1 MRNTSTTTNQ
11 TRNNNITHFNQL
23 QPRAVLRRP
32 PSTIAE
38 SIDEISNAD
47 YLASRY
53 SHDEYPHN
61 HNHENEYE
69 NEEDPSASSR
79 GGETR
84 VSLED
89 NYSRAMNRMN
99 RGGDFNP
106 NFEQQQQQQQKQ
118 QQQFRGG
125 KGNENRTSRGSSNS
139 NSNSNKSS
147 SNGKG
152 NHDRRSNNTT
162 NTNSSSGKGNHD
174 RFSSRRSGSISADGG
189 NGGGDGGISGGNNRT
204 SQRRGSNSRST
215 QRTSTAGSKQ
225 SNGGASRMSRGSTKS
240 RGSTNTN
247 NTRTSNSTSN
257 STSNDNNNSA
267 IIVPKDMN
275 KMMKMKMKKKTVSQK
290 EPSEEIIAIFGAYG
304 VTGHHFVKFAI
315 EAGYQI
321 RVLML
326 PGMEKMNDDDLFSSN
341 TCYSVTVITGSFEEE
356 DKIRQV
362 VEKATYVVCLLN
374 DCGEYDPHQQENL
387 RPPVGN
393 IDNHNYN
400 NNPDNNDDYSSSSP
414 CSLNLNFMH
423 NLVPILE
430 ESDSCRVLLYQASSV
445 ALDEKGTAPMLSKMV
460 KTLAVRK
467 NWRDMKREQ
476 DKIVQYIV
484 NQTKQTPFNYI
495 ITRPNESMIRDKASR
510 KELAASKSQPG
521 PFPITNIDLAEF
533 TLGALRMKK
542 VYNSCPYVV

>member
-1 MRNTSTTTNQ
+1 
-11 TRNNNITHFNQL
+11 
-23 QPRAVLRRP
+23 
-32 PSTIAE
+32 
-38 SIDEISNAD
+38 
-47 YLASRY
+47 
-53 SHDEYPHN
+53 
-61 HNHENEYE
+61 
-69 NEEDPSASSR
+69 
-79 GGETR
+79 
-84 VSLED
+84 
-89 NYSRAMNRMN
+89 MNRMN
-99 RGGDFNP
+99 RGGDFNS
-106 NFEQQQQQQQKQ
+106 NFEQQQQQQHQKQQQ

-125 KGNENRTSRGSSNS
+125 KGIRKGNENRTSRGSSNS
-139 NSNSNKSS
+139 NSNKSS
-147 SNGKG
+147 NNGKG

-174 RFSSRRSGSISADGG
+174 RFSSRRSKSISADG
-189 NGGGDGGISGGNNRT
+189 GGISGGNNRT

-267 IIVPKDMN
+267 IVPKDMN

-341 TCYSVTVITGSFEEE
+341 TCYSVTLITGSFEEE

-362 VEKATYVVCLLN
+362 VEQATYVVCLLN
-374 DCGEYDPHQQENL
+374 DCGEYYDPHQQENL

-400 NNPDNNDDYSSSSP
+400 NNNPDNNDDYSSSSP
-414 CSLNLNFMH
+414 FSLNLNFMH

-430 ESDSCRVLLYQASSV
+430 ESDTCRVLLYQASSV